1 MFWKKYKSTG
11 SGDKMRLTEL
21 KSGQTAIV
29 KEIDGG
35 YEAVERLAT
44 LGIRPGKTITKISSH
59 FWKGPI
65 AIRMD
70 KAKVAIGHGMAE
82 KIIVELS

>member
-1 MFWKKYKSTG
+1 MFWKKYKNIENK
-11 SGDKMRLTEL
+11 DKLRLTEL
-21 KSGQTAIV
+21 KAGQSAVV

-35 YEAVERLAT
+35 HEASERLAT

-70 KAKVAIGHGMAE
+70 KTKVAIGHGMAE
-82 KIIVELS
+82 KIIVERS